1 VCGERQGQYLR
12 SRQDESDLVHHRGEW
27 YLLVTCDLP
36 DPELQD
42 GDNVLGVDVGLITIA
57 SDSDGTIHQ
66 GKGVTTVRYRHRRLR
81 TKLQKKGTK
90 ATKRCLRQLA
100 GQERRFAKDINYTIS
115 KRLVETAQR
124 TKYAIALED
133 LTGIRTRVRVRKPQ
147 RARQQSS
154 SFYQL
159 RSFISYKAQ
168 RAGVRVVLVDPRNTS
183 RTCPACGYLA
193 KEKRPSQSRFCCVS
207 CG

>member
-1 VCGERQGQYLR
+1 M
-12 SRQDESDLVHHRGEW
+12 
-27 YLLVTCDLP
+27 
-36 DPELQD
+36 
-42 GDNVLGVDVGLITIA
+42 
-57 SDSDGTIHQ
+57 
-66 GKGVTTVRYRHRRLR
+66 RYRHRRLR

-90 ATKRCLRQLA
+90 AAKRRLRQLA
-100 GQERRFAKDINYTIS
+100 GQEQRFAKDINHTIS
-115 KRLVETAQR
+115 KRLVETTQR
-124 TKYAIALED
+124 TKRAIALED

-183 RTCPACGYLA
+183 SRTCPACGHLA

-207 CG
+207 CGCAAHADTIAAQNIRVLGRAVVSLPYVSYQIRLKDVHLLNARKQNEGKTLCAISRCRAK